1 MSRKRTPRPF
11 SGIKK
16 YMASPLTF
24 AEHGIGIRLR
34 SYQQPVAQ
42 AIVNSVIQG
51 LGHSIVVIFPRQSG
65 KNELQA
71 LVEAYLLSLY
81 HDRPAEI
88 VKISPTARPQ
98 SQTAMRRLERIL
110 QRSKVDVGRWQKES
124 GYIYRVGQA
133 RIYFLSG
140 ASDSNIVGATAST
153 LLEVDE
159 AQDVE
164 IDKYD
169 REIAPMA
176 AATNATR
183 VFWGTAWTSRT
194 LLARELR
201 LARTAE
207 LADGLIRSFVSSS
220 YEVSAEV
227 PAYGK
232 FVNEQ
237 IARLGRTNPLV
248 KTQFFCEE
256 IDAEAGMFN
265 PARRALMQGTHPP
278 QTSPQRANLPPFQGS
293 NPGLYAIT
301 IDVAGEDESAR
312 DEPGASLVNPG
323 RDSTALT
330 VFDILIPAPLTPN
343 PSPLADSFTTNLPT
357 YHVVARHQWTGI
369 KHSSLFSRLTALI
382 DLWQPTWLIIDATGV
397 GQTLAS
403 FLLDRYPAIT
413 LPFVFTSA
421 SKSALGWNFI
431 TLIETGRYKEYQP
444 DNSPPFQGGAGGR
457 SDAGSLQRDFWTQV
471 ENCQYDILDGPGRL
485 MRWGVPDGTR
495 DPRSGDLVHDD
506 LLISAALVSELD
518 DKPFGLAV
526 SKVLKAPD
534 LFEKM
539 DF

>member
-1 MSRKRTPRPF
+1 MTIDIQKFKET
-11 SGIKK
+11 
-16 YMASPLTF
+16 
-24 AEHGIGIRLR
+24 LR
-34 SYQQPVAQ
+34 SILDFSEHASSVKLRNYQEGPAL
-42 AIVNSVIQG
+42 AISESVREKLG
-51 LGHSIVVIFPRQSG
+51 LSFVVMFPRQSG
-65 KNELQA
+65 KNEVQA
-71 LVEAYLLSLY
+71 QIEAYLLTIYSAVG
-81 HDRPAEI
+81 AEM
-88 VKISPTARPQ
+88 VKVSPTFKPQ
-98 SQTAMRRLERIL
+98 VLNAMRRLERIL
-110 QRSKVDVGRWQKES
+110 NCNVFIRYIKWVKES
-124 GYIYRVGQA
+124 GFIYRIRNA
-133 RIYFLSG
+133 RIYFFSAAPG
-140 ASDSNIVGATAST
+140 ANIVGATASH

-159 AQDVE
+159 AQDVTIE
-164 IDKYD
+164 KYD
-169 REIAPMA
+169 KEIAPMA
-176 AATNATR
+176 ASTNATR
-183 VFWGTAWTSRT
+183 VFWGTAWTSTT

-201 LARTAE
+201 AARQAQA
-207 LADGLIRSFVSSS
+207 ADGLQRVFVLTADD
-220 YEVSAEV
+220 VSQEV

-232 FVNEQ
+232 FVAEQ
-237 IARLGRTNPLV
+237 IARLGRNNPMV
-248 KTQFFCEE
+248 KTQYFSEE
-256 IDAEAGMFN
+256 IDAEGGMFN

-278 QTSPQRANLPPFQGS
+278 QFAPVGPNVGAHGMRPLSSPP
-293 NPGLYAIT
+293 LYAIT

-357 YHVVARHQWTGI
+357 YQVVARHQWTGI

-403 FLLDRYPAIT
+403 FLLDRYPTIT

-444 DNSPPFQGGAGGR
+444 DNSPLFQGGAAGG
-457 SDAGSLQRDFWTQV
+457 SDAGSLQGDFWTQV